1 MCQKYISHLIANKY
15 FSIFLSTNVHTS
27 YLDSRGN
34 SYFKILILYFYNEIV
49 ETILVYFKTQL
60 WVYILH
66 IYTSTVSVL
75 EIFQYLLFHSL
86 PALNYSDVVKYNPL
100 APHIYP
106 VLKSSNSLLDNLGFM
121 YSGDIFCIMMIDY
134 FRMIY
139 NA

>member
-1 MCQKYISHLIANKY
+1 M
-15 FSIFLSTNVHTS
+15 
-27 YLDSRGN
+27 
-34 SYFKILILYFYNEIV
+34 
-49 ETILVYFKTQL
+49 
-60 WVYILH
+60 
-66 IYTSTVSVL
+66 L